1 VDRLTDAE
9 ELLDGPLDDPAHLA
23 ANLRDL
29 RRLNRLTGGGSLSV
43 RAVHALREADRGV
56 ATLLDV
62 GTGACDIPV
71 LLLADARRHGEA
83 LEVTATDSRP
93 EILTAARAV
102 RPDLDRVAG
111 LTIAVADGRG
121 LPYHDGSFDIAHTS
135 LVVHHL
141 AHGDA
146 LGLLR
151 ELLRVARSGIVVN
164 DLDRSWTTWLGAWVL
179 AHTVARSPYTRH
191 DGPLSVR
198 RAYTSDEMTDL
209 IREAGAMPVASIV
222 GFARHRYAIAAR

>member
-1 VDRLTDAE
+1 VDRLTDVE
-9 ELLDGPLDDPAHLA
+9 ELLDGPLADPADLA

-43 RAVHALREADRGV
+43 RAVRALRVADAGV
-56 ATLLDV
+56 TTLLDV
-62 GTGACDIPV
+62 GCGACDIPV

-93 EILTAARAV
+93 EVLAAARAV
-102 RPDLDRVAG
+102 RPGLDRVAG
-111 LTIAVADGRG
+111 LKIAVADGLG
-121 LPYHDGSFDIAHTS
+121 LPYPDGSFDIAHTS

-141 AHGDA
+141 APGDA
-146 LGLLR
+146 VVLLR
-151 ELLRVARSGIVVN
+151 EMLRVARSGIVVN
-164 DLDRSWTTWLGAWVL
+164 DLDRSWPTWLGAWLL

-198 RAYTSDEMTDL
+198 RAYTREEMIDL
-209 IREAGAMPVASIV
+209 IREAGGTPIASIV

>member
-1 VDRLTDAE
+1 MDRLQGAT
-9 ELLDGPLDDPAHLA
+9 ELLDGPLDDPADLA

-43 RAVHALREADRGV
+43 RAVRAVRAPDPGLSR
-56 ATLLDV
+56 LLDV
-62 GTGACDIPV
+62 GCGGCDIPV
-71 LLLADARRHGEA
+71 LLLADARRHGDL

-93 EILTAARAV
+93 EVLAAARAV
-102 RPDLDRVAG
+102 RPGLDRVGG
-111 LTIAVADGRG
+111 LEIAVADGLA
-121 LPYHDGSFDIAHTS
+121 LPYADGSFDIAHTS

-141 AHGDA
+141 PPGDA

-164 DLDRSWTTWLGAWVL
+164 DLDRSWPTWLGAWLL

-198 RAYTSDEMTDL
+198 RAYTREEMIDL
-209 IREAGAMPVASIV
+209 IREAGGTPIASIV